1 MVVKSYC
8 FLLFVFSVFFVACQ
22 QSEQRAD
29 SEKIDGG
36 LVQNPAT
43 ISGDTID
50 QKVAIISFETMEHD
64 FGKIKEGDKVTY
76 DFKFTNTGEVPLLIS
91 AVKASCGCT
100 TPEWPKGLIKPGESE
115 KIRVAYDS
123 KGREGEFNKGIVV
136 TANTYPNTV
145 TIKIS
150 GVVFK

>member
-1 MVVKSYC
+1 MNKLS
-8 FLLFVFSVFFVACQ
+8 FLALVFAVAFFGCQ
-22 QSEQRAD
+22 QSGNKKTD
-29 SEKIDGG
+29 EKVDGN

-43 ISGDTID
+43 ISGDTTN
-50 QKVAIISFETMEHD
+50 QKVAEIVFETTEHD

-76 DFKFTNTGEVPLLIS
+76 DFRFTNTGDVPLLIS

-100 TPEWPKGLIKPGESE
+100 TPEWPKELIQPGASD
-115 KIRVAYDS
+115 KIKVQYNS
-123 KGREGEFNKGIVV
+123 KGREGEFNKGIVI
-136 TANTYPNTV
+136 TANTYPNTQ

>member
-1 MVVKSYC
+1 MKNYYY
-8 FLLFVFSVFFVACQ
+8 LLLVFSMVFSACQ
-22 QSEQRAD
+22 QHKEKTEA
-29 SEKIDGG
+29 EKIDGG
-36 LVQNPAT
+36 LVQNPST
-43 ISGDTID
+43 VSGDTTD
-50 QKVAIISFETMEHD
+50 KKVAVISFETMEHD

-76 DFKFTNTGEVPLLIS
+76 DFTFTNTGEVPLLIS

-100 TPEWPKGLIKPGESE
+100 TPEWPKGLVNPGESD

-136 TANTYPNTV
+136 TANTYPNTT

>member
-1 MVVKSYC
+1 MTVTRLT
-8 FLLFVFSVFFVACQ
+8 LLFVFCLFSFMACQ
-22 QSEQRAD
+22 QDAQQQN
-29 SEKIDGG
+29 KTKVDGS

-43 ISGDTID
+43 ISGDSTHENA
-50 QKVAIISFETMEHD
+50 AILTFETTEHD

-76 DFKFTNTGEVPLLIS
+76 DFQFTNTGKTPLLIS

-100 TPEWPKGLIKPGESE
+100 TPDWPKEPVPPGETG
-115 KIRVAYDS
+115 KIKVQYDS
-123 KGREGEFNKGIVV
+123 KGREGEFSKGIVV
-136 TANTYPNTV
+136 TANTYPNTM

>member
-1 MVVKSYC
+1 MKKY
-8 FLLFVFSVFFVACQ
+8 FLLVFIFATAIFSCQ
-22 QSEQRAD
+22 QPGNQKNAD
-29 SEKIDGG
+29 KVDGN

-43 ISGDTID
+43 ISGDTTD
-50 QKVAIISFETMEHD
+50 QQVAEISFETTEHD
-64 FGKIKEGDKVTY
+64 FGKIKEGDKVTF

-100 TPEWPKGLIKPGESE
+100 TPEWPKGLVQPGESD
-115 KIRVAYDS
+115 KIRVEYNS
-123 KGREGEFNKGIVV
+123 KGREGEFSKGIVV
-136 TANTYPNTV
+136 TANTYPNNM